1 MSNYKHN
8 TLYLI
13 WNDPESHNNFVVGI
27 LLRDNTYRFL
37 YYGDYKEAQK
47 KGWRFLPAFPQ
58 DVEYEC
64 DELFS
69 AFACRLPD
77 RKRHGIEDILK
88 KYGLESY
95 DEFELLRAGGGK
107 LPIDSYSF
115 IDPIFPEDETI
126 ERDFY
131 IAGFRYHAGCKENC
145 CDKSVKV
152 CVGEQL
158 TFKCEP
164 ENTHDKYAVVI
175 FNSLNQKL
183 GYVPRYYS
191 EAVTNRINKKMTYSC
206 KVTEVNKDLEC
217 TECVKV
223 RLNMPSVIKC
233 KS

>member
-1 MSNYKHN
+1 MSIYKHN

-13 WNDPESHNNFVVGI
+13 WNDPESHSNYVVGR
-27 LLRDNTYRFL
+27 LLRDTTYHFL
-37 YYGDYKEAQK
+37 YYGDYKEAQG
-47 KGWRFLPAFPQ
+47 KGWRFLPAFPL
-58 DVEYEC
+58 DVEYES

-126 ERDFY
+126 EREFY
-131 IAGFRYHAGCKENC
+131 IAGFRYYAGCNENC

-152 CVGEQL
+152 SAGEQL
-158 TFKCEP
+158 IIRCEP
-164 ENTHDKYAVVI
+164 ENKFDQFAVAI
-175 FNSLNQKL
+175 YTGLNQKL
-183 GYVPRYYS
+183 GYVPRYFS
-191 EAVTNRINKKMTYSC
+191 EAVTNRIKKQMTYSC
-206 KVTEVNKDLEC
+206 RVIEVNMNMEC

-223 RLNMPSVIKC
+223 RLNMPSIN
-233 KS
+233 